1 MEEEEVLLPLRVDE
15 EKEEE
20 EEKEGWKEK
29 AVPRNKS
36 TPYSIQSYQTLL
48 SSKEMALDSQSQ
60 LY

>member
-1 MEEEEVLLPLRVDE
+1 MLLPLRVDE